1 MFVPCLISEKPDS
14 IWKLIAAYQEQR
26 KKEQNLGVL
35 DRLKKSRERAI
46 EKVLDSDLGKSQSDA
61 LSRIIGL
68 DRKSGKAGQLSE
80 VLISEGD
87 GKLNVESA
95 KRMLKWL
102 AEGVGRSLEL
112 STTADT

>member
-1 MFVPCLISEKPDS
+1 M
-14 IWKLIAAYQEQR
+14 QEQR

-35 DRLKKSRERAI
+35 DRLKKSRERAF
-46 EKVLDSDLGKSQSDA
+46 EKVLESDLGKSQSDA
-61 LSRIIGL
+61 LSRMIGL
-68 DRKSGKAGQLSE
+68 DRKSSGKGDHLSDVVVTDVDGQ
-80 VLISEGD
+80 
-87 GKLNVESA
+87 LNVEYA